1 MQTRVYRR
9 TLKRPTAIILMAAAL
24 ALAGCQQ
31 KSAGLT
37 DADTLTTAST
47 APLDLKETAALA
59 KKWQADPK
67 DIKKGMAY
75 ANALNSLGQGPKELE
90 VLSVLHNAHPD
101 NAQLAAMYGKRLL
114 TTGHT
119 SEAVRVLETAT
130 QANNQDWRTFS
141 ALGSAYDQQGI
152 YERAREAYQTA
163 LTLDPDN
170 LIVLNNLGMSY
181 ALQGDLK
188 EAEKT
193 LRMADALPK
202 ASTEPRIRQNLA
214 LVVGLQ
220 GRFEEASSIASKDL
234 PPDQVEANMAYLKTM
249 LSQPNTWQQLQNG

>member
-9 TLKRPTAIILMAAAL
+9 TLKRPTAIILVAAAL
-24 ALAGCQQ
+24 SLAGCQQ

-101 NAQLAAMYGKRLL
+101 NAQRLPRHIRAQHL
-114 TTGHT
+114 RGRPTGPV
-119 SEAVRVLETAT
+119 S
-130 QANNQDWRTFS
+130 
-141 ALGSAYDQQGI
+141 GSHVGI
-152 YERAREAYQTA
+152 
-163 LTLDPDN
+163 
-170 LIVLNNLGMSY
+170 
-181 ALQGDLK
+181 
-188 EAEKT
+188 T
-193 LRMADALPK
+193 LRH
-202 ASTEPRIRQNLA
+202 SPRQR
-214 LVVGLQ
+214 
-220 GRFEEASSIASKDL
+220 
-234 PPDQVEANMAYLKTM
+234 
-249 LSQPNTWQQLQNG
+249 